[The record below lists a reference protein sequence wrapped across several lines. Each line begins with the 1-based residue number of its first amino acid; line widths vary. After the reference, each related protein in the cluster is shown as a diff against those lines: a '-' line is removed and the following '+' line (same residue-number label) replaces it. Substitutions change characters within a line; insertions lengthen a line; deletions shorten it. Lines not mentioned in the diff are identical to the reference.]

1 MINQSI
7 TAIKRMVFSPILIAM
22 FLCSCGTHAS
32 KSAITAEMAIEGVS
46 NYCHST
52 YDWSITEDNP
62 SMMYVEMGEETEM
75 EYQVIFRSYTG
86 AFVYFYVEKSSGI
99 TRVVERAPT
108 LDAKTEA
115 GTIDIYD
122 YLKKENK

>member
-1 MINQSI
+1 
-7 TAIKRMVFSPILIAM
+7 
-22 FLCSCGTHAS
+22 
-32 KSAITAEMAIEGVS
+32 
-46 NYCHST
+46 
-52 YDWSITEDNP
+52 
-62 SMMYVEMGEETEM
+62 MMYVEMGEETEM